1 LARAFAHGL
10 TSGWIGRHIGRRAL
24 LGLAAFFVLAAGA
37 AALLVLRGTTAK
49 SRFVEYRIEDASASP
64 AVIAAGSDGSVWFTN
79 DQSDKIGRIRNG
91 RLQLLP
97 IAGRISEPLGLGV
110 GPDGSAWFTDPG
122 AGAICHIS
130 PAGGVSCFPV
140 GTPIAL
146 FGRLA
151 AAPDGSV
158 WFAEPTSYS
167 ITRFKDGNFN
177 RHGIESPRG
186 GPFGVAVAP
195 DGVVWASLQS
205 ANQLL
210 RIDRK
215 GQIETFDIP
224 RDGAVPTDVALGPDG
239 AVWFIEFWVNS
250 VGRWRDGKFAEFEI
264 GRPASAPSGLAVAAD
279 GSVWFGMLRY
289 ASLGRLRDGVIQ
301 SIPLPRTDARPFS
314 VTIDA
319 AGNVWYADIRGYVGM
334 LPAHFARG

>member
-1 LARAFAHGL
+1 M
-10 TSGWIGRHIGRRAL
+10 RRGAL
-24 LGLAAFFVLAAGA
+24 LCLAALAVLAVGA
-37 AALLVLRGTTAK
+37 AASFVLLGTTAK
-49 SRFVEYRIEDASASP
+49 SRFVEYRIKDPSASP
-64 AVIAAGSDGSVWFTN
+64 TMIAAGSDGSVWFTN
-79 DQSDKIGRIRNG
+79 DSSDKIGRVRNG
-91 RLQLLP
+91 TLQLLP

-110 GPDGSAWFTDPG
+110 GTDGSAWFTDPG
-122 AGAICHIS
+122 ARAIWRITQ
-130 PAGGVSCFPV
+130 AGRVSRFPV
-140 GTPIAL
+140 GTPLAL

-167 ITRFKDGNFN
+167 ITRFKDGTFD

-215 GQIETFDIP
+215 GRIETFDIP
-224 RDGAVPTDVALGPDG
+224 RDGAVPTDIALGPDG

-250 VGRWRDGKFAEFEI
+250 IGRWRDGKFAEFDI
-264 GRPASAPSGLAVAAD
+264 GRPAAAPSGLAVGAD
-279 GSVWFGMLRY
+279 GSVWFGMLPY

-301 SIPLPRTDARPFS
+301 SIPLPRKDARPFS
-314 VTIDA
+314 VAVDA
-319 AGNVWYADIRGYVGM
+319 AGNVWYADIKGYVGM
-334 LPAHFARG
+334 LPARFARG